1 MLQDT
6 SAVGYLT
13 TVGRVT
19 GRPHRVPLRLV
30 SHQGKLYASR
40 RDTASDWCQNLMK
53 NPRVTVELAGERI
66 HGTARVP
73 DDQGL
78 AHKISS
84 LKYPDD
90 RSQRVRVIVEI
101 VPDTHPSTSTG

>member
-6 SAVGYLT
+6 SVIGHLT

-30 SHQGKLYASR
+30 RHQGRLYASQ
-40 RDTASDWCQNLMK
+40 RDTASDWCLNLIK
-53 NPRVTVELAGERI
+53 NPRVTVELAGEQI
-66 HGTARVP
+66 HGTARIP
-73 DDQGL
+73 DDQEL
-78 AHKISS
+78 ARKISN

-90 RSQRVRVIVEI
+90 RARRVRVIVEI
-101 VPDTHPSTSTG
+101 VPDAHLSTGSG